1 MPDTLLHP
9 TQPLYGRI
17 RDELRTRIH
26 AGAYAPHERLPSES
40 DLMTLY
46 AVSRI
51 TVRQALGEL
60 EKEGV
65 LFKVPGKGAFVSKPK
80 PFQQLARLQGFAEAM
95 REHGHEIYNRL
106 LSIHTLPADATVA
119 ERLHLPAGAPVTELR
134 RVRLLNRQ
142 PVSLDVTYVAPHL
155 GERLARE
162 DLATRDVFVI
172 LENDYGI
179 ALGHADLAIDA
190 QLAEAAIATQLGLTP
205 GAPLLRI
212 ERLTHDRTGAP
223 VDFEY
228 LYCRSDNFQFRL
240 RVAR

>member
-1 MPDTLLHP
+1 MSHTLLEAS
-9 TQPLYGRI
+9 QPIYGRI

-40 DLMTLY
+40 DLMAQY
-46 AVSRI
+46 GVSRI

-65 LFKVPGKGAFVSKPK
+65 LFKVPGKGAYVSKPK

-106 LSIHTLPADATVA
+106 LSVRTLSADDTVA
-119 ERLHLPAGAPVTELR
+119 ERLRVAVGAPVTELR
-134 RVRLLNRQ
+134 RVRVLNRE
-142 PVSLDVTYVAPHL
+142 PVSLDVTYVAPHI

-172 LENDYGI
+172 LEHDYGI

-190 QLAEAAIATQLGLTP
+190 HLPAPEIAVLLELPAGQ
-205 GAPLLRI
+205 PLLRI
-212 ERLTHDRTGAP
+212 ERLTHDRTGTP
-223 VDFEY
+223 IDFEY

>member
-1 MPDTLLHP
+1 MPDTLHH
-9 TQPLYGRI
+9 TSQPLYSRI
-17 RDELRTRIH
+17 RDELRTCIH
-26 AGAYAPHERLPSES
+26 VGAYAPHEQLPSES
-40 DLMTLY
+40 ALMAQY
-46 AVSRI
+46 SVSRI

-65 LFKVPGKGAFVSKPK
+65 LFKVPGKGAFVSRPK

-95 REHGHEIYNRL
+95 REHGHEICNRL
-106 LSIHTLPADATVA
+106 LGIRTLPAGAAVA
-119 ERLHLPAGAPVTELR
+119 ERLRLPTGAPVTELR
-134 RVRLLNRQ
+134 RVRLLNRE

-190 QLAEAAIATQLGLTP
+190 QLADGDTAALLGLP
-205 GAPLLRI
+205 VGAPLLKI
-212 ERLTHDRTGAP
+212 ERLTHDRDSTP
-223 VDFEY
+223 IDFEY
-228 LYCRSDNFQFRL
+228 LYCRSDSFQFRL

>member
-1 MPDTLLHP
+1 MPDSLHAG
-9 TQPLYGRI
+9 QPLYSRI

-26 AGAYAPHERLPSES
+26 AGAYQPHERLPSES
-40 DLMTLY
+40 DLMARY
-46 AVSRI
+46 SVSRI

-106 LSIHTLPADATVA
+106 LSIRTLPADALVA
-119 ERLHLPAGAPVTELR
+119 ERLQLQPGAPLTELR
-134 RVRLLNRQ
+134 RVRLLNRE
-142 PVSLDVTYVAPHL
+142 PVSLDVTHVAPHI

-162 DLATRDVFVI
+162 DLASRDVFVI

-190 QLAEAAIATQLGLTP
+190 QLADAETASLLALAP

-212 ERLTHDRTGAP
+212 ERLTHDRAGTP
-223 VDFEY
+223 IDFEY

>member
-1 MPDTLLHP
+1 MPDSRRAA
-9 TQPLYGRI
+9 QPLYGRI
-17 RDELRTRIH
+17 RDELRTTIH
-26 AGAYAPHERLPSES
+26 AGAYLPHERLPSES
-40 DLMTLY
+40 DLMFRY
-46 AVSRI
+46 GVSRI

-95 REHGHEIYNRL
+95 REHGHEISNRL
-106 LSIHTLPADATVA
+106 LDIRTLPADATVA
-119 ERLHLPAGAPVTELR
+119 ERLQLAPGAPVTELR
-134 RVRLLNRQ
+134 RVRLLNRE
-142 PVSLDVTYVAPHL
+142 PVSLDITWVAPHI

-162 DLATRDVFVI
+162 DLASRDVFVI

-190 QLAEAAIATQLGLTP
+190 QLADPATAKLLALDP

-212 ERLTHDRTGAP
+212 ERLTHDRHGHP

-240 RVAR
+240 RIAR

>member
-1 MPDTLLHP
+1 MPHTLLQASLP
-9 TQPLYGRI
+9 IYGRI
-17 RDELRTRIH
+17 RDELRQRIH

-40 DLMTLY
+40 DLMAQY
-46 AVSRI
+46 SVSRI

-106 LSIHTLPADATVA
+106 LGIRTLPANEAVA
-119 ERLHLPAGAPVTELR
+119 ERLQLPVGAPVSELR
-134 RVRLLNRQ
+134 RVRLLNRE
-142 PVSLDVTYVAPHL
+142 PVSLDVTYVAPHI

-162 DLATRDVFVI
+162 NLATRDVFVI

-190 QLAEAAIATQLGLTP
+190 QLADGDTATLLGLP
-205 GAPLLRI
+205 SGAPLLRI
-212 ERLTHDRTGAP
+212 ERLTHDRSGTP
-223 VDFEY
+223 IDFEY